1 MTLRNDLNKED
12 SYMRSKVFS
21 YAILLALVGTLNL
34 TTGCA
39 WWKKHFGKK
48 GAGQESGQNV
58 APLGSAGEIP
68 GGERPPITG
77 DLDHATFAAD
87 TVYFDFDSA
96 KVKPSEVHKLDAVA
110 AAMKGNSKNLIIEGY
125 TDERGT
131 AEYNRALGERRA
143 QSCRTELVRL
153 GVSAGRITTI
163 SYGKDRPADS
173 GHDETAWSRNRRCE
187 FALPQ

>member
-1 MTLRNDLNKED
+1 
-12 SYMRSKVFS
+12 MRSKYFS
-21 YAILLALVGTLNL
+21 YVILLALIGTLNL

-48 GAGQESGQNV
+48 SAGQESGV
-58 APLGSAGEIP
+58 APLGT
-68 GGERPPITG
+68 GGDALESRPSIGG

-96 KVKPSEVHKLDAVA
+96 KIKPGEVHKLEAVA
-110 AAMKGNSKNLIIEGY
+110 EVMKGNSKNLIVEGY

-143 QSCRTELVRL
+143 QSCRTELIHL
-153 GVSAGRITTI
+153 GVSAGRVTTI
-163 SYGKDRPADS
+163 SYGKDRPADPA
-173 GHDETAWSRNRRCE
+173 HDDAAWAKNRRCE
-187 FALPQ
+187 FALTQ